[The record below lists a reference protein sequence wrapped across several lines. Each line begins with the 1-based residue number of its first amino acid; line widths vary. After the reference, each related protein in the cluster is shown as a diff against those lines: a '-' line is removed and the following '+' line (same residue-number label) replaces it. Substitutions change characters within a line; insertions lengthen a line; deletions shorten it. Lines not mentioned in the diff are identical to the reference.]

1 MTMIERT
8 QMRSS
13 GQLGQIL
20 LNGLEEIIGKA
31 GVNAVLDQA
40 RLFRLMKP
48 SQKEVPHLELADFAE
63 IQAALEALYG
73 ERGGQGTAFQAGR
86 VSFHSILRDWGDEM
100 GLYDPEFR
108 LHSTVCKIEDGL
120 RALAEKFSELFSG
133 QVYVSED
140 ETAWIWQVECESA
153 SINAQLMR
161 SCDPFI
167 SGVLQEFTQWV
178 AGGKHYLLHSVVRDD
193 PGEESGCIRIEKQAI
208 D

>member
-1 MTMIERT
+1 MIERT
-8 QMRSS
+8 QRRSS

-20 LNGLEEIIGKA
+20 LDGLEEIIGIA
-31 GVNAVLDQA
+31 GVTAVLDQA

-48 SQKEVPHLELADFAE
+48 SKKEVTHLELADFAE

-100 GLYDPEFR
+100 GLNDPEFR

-133 QVYVSED
+133 HVHVSED

-153 SINAQLMR
+153 ATKSLWMR
-161 SCDPFI
+161 SCNPFI

-178 AGGKHYLLHSVVRDD
+178 AGGKHYLLHSVVCDD
-193 PGEESGCIRIEKQAI
+193 LGEDSGRIRIEKKAI